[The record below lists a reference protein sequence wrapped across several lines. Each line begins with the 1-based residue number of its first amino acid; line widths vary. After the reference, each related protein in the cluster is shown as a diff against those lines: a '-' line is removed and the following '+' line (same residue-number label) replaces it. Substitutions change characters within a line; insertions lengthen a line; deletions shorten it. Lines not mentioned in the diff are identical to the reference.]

1 MELVTFQEQEQSRPI
16 TTASTVVTAKKPR
29 KPGGGR
35 KQIYTSKCVPYN
47 TSIPSEALEEL
58 NIFIKALKAKYKK

>member
-1 MELVTFQEQEQSRPI
+1 MELVTFQEQEQSTPI

-35 KQIYTSKCVPYN
+35 KQIYTSRCVPYN

>member
-1 MELVTFQEQEQSRPI
+1 MELVTFQEQEQ
-16 TTASTVVTAKKPR
+16 TTQMTAASTVVTAKKIR

>member
-1 MELVTFQEQEQSRPI
+1 MELVTFQEQEQSTPI
-16 TTASTVVTAKKPR
+16 TTASTVVTAKKTR

>member
-1 MELVTFQEQEQSRPI
+1 MELVTFQEQDQQTLI
-16 TTASTVVTAKKPR
+16 TAASTVVTAKKPR

-47 TSIPSEALEEL
+47 TSMPSEALEEL
-58 NIFIKALKAKYKK
+58 NIFVKALKAKYKK